1 MYKGSETMPE
11 RSKRIVLH
19 NEEKLKQINPETQKL
34 MQKYKIDM
42 SLRDL
47 SPKSIYSYEKDL
59 NQWFIYILDHQFN
72 QCVAELS
79 DDDITEF
86 LYFCKQ
92 EGNNVERM
100 KRRMA
105 AISAFYKFLRKKKL
119 IKENPTEF
127 MDRPKKGMPVTVQT
141 YLTPEQVDL
150 MRTKLTE
157 YGDLQLKTY
166 AMFSLSTM
174 ARVNA
179 IANLKWEQIDF
190 EARECRDVLEKEGY
204 IVELSFSNEVKELL
218 LALKKERE
226 DKGINDYGW
235 VFYSRYNNETKPISN
250 GTLLEWCKKIG
261 NMIGVP
267 TLHCHDF
274 RHSGATLL
282 KNMGMSLE
290 DISELLHHSGTDVT
304 SKFYIKK
311 DTSKI
316 KALKDKFEF

>member
-1 MYKGSETMPE
+1 MPE

-19 NEEKLKQINPETQKL
+19 DEEKLKQINPETQKL

-47 SPKSIYSYEKDL
+47 SPKSIYGYEKDL

-72 QCVAELS
+72 QCVTELS

-150 MRTKLTE
+150 MRAKLTE

-190 EARECRDVLEKEGY
+190 EARECSDVLEKEGY
-204 IVELSFSNEVKELL
+204 IVELSFSNEVKDLL

-226 DKGINDYGW
+226 EKGINDYGW

-274 RHSGATLL
+274 RHSGATIL

>member
-1 MYKGSETMPE
+1 MPE

-72 QCVAELS
+72 QCVTELS

-204 IVELSFSNEVKELL
+204 IVELSFSNEVKDLL

-290 DISELLHHSGTDVT
+290 DISELLHHNGTDVT

>member
-1 MYKGSETMPE
+1 MPE

-59 NQWFIYILDHQFN
+59 NQWFIYILDYQFN
-72 QCVAELS
+72 QCVTELS

-204 IVELSFSNEVKELL
+204 IVELSFSNEVKDLL

>member
-1 MYKGSETMPE
+1 MPE

-72 QCVAELS
+72 QSVTELS

-235 VFYSRYNNETKPISN
+235 VFYSKYNNETKPISN

>member
-1 MYKGSETMPE
+1 MPE

-47 SPKSIYSYEKDL
+47 SPKSIYGYEKDL

-72 QCVAELS
+72 QCVTELS

-190 EARECRDVLEKEGY
+190 DARECRDVLEKEGY
-204 IVELSFSNEVKELL
+204 IVELSFSNEVKDLL

-226 DKGINDYGW
+226 EKGINDYGW

-316 KALKDKFEF
+316 KALKDKFDF

>member
-1 MYKGSETMPE
+1 MPE

-72 QCVAELS
+72 QSVTELS

-316 KALKDKFEF
+316 KALKDKFDF

>member
-1 MYKGSETMPE
+1 MPE

-72 QCVAELS
+72 QSVTELS

-204 IVELSFSNEVKELL
+204 IVELSFSNEVKDLL

-316 KALKDKFEF
+316 KALKDKFDF

>member
-1 MYKGSETMPE
+1 MPE

-19 NEEKLKQINPETQKL
+19 DDEKLKQINPETQKL

-47 SPKSIYSYEKDL
+47 SPKSIYGYEKDL

-72 QCVAELS
+72 QCVTELS

-204 IVELSFSNEVKELL
+204 IVELSFSNEVKDLL
-218 LALKKERE
+218 LTLKKERE
-226 DKGINDYGW
+226 EKGINDYGW

>member
-1 MYKGSETMPE
+1 MPE

-72 QCVAELS
+72 QCVTELS

-204 IVELSFSNEVKELL
+204 IVELSFSNEVKDLL

-235 VFYSRYNNETKPISN
+235 VFYSRYNDETKPISN

>member
-1 MYKGSETMPE
+1 MSE

-59 NQWFIYILDHQFN
+59 NQWFIYILDYQFN
-72 QCVAELS
+72 QCVTELS

>member
-1 MYKGSETMPE
+1 MSE

-72 QCVAELS
+72 QSVTELS

>member
-1 MYKGSETMPE
+1 MPE

-72 QCVAELS
+72 QCVTELS

-204 IVELSFSNEVKELL
+204 IVELSFSNEVKDLL

-226 DKGINDYGW
+226 EKGINDYGW

>member
-1 MYKGSETMPE
+1 MPE

-204 IVELSFSNEVKELL
+204 IVELSFSNEVKDLL

>member
-1 MYKGSETMPE
+1 MPE

-19 NEEKLKQINPETQKL
+19 NKEKLKQINSETQKL

-72 QCVAELS
+72 QCVTELS

-204 IVELSFSNEVKELL
+204 IVELSFSNEVKDLL

>member
-1 MYKGSETMPE
+1 MPE

-72 QCVAELS
+72 QCVTELS

-204 IVELSFSNEVKELL
+204 IVELSFSNEVKDLL

>member
-1 MYKGSETMPE
+1 MPE

-59 NQWFIYILDHQFN
+59 NQWFIYILDYQFN
-72 QCVAELS
+72 QCVTELS

-150 MRTKLTE
+150 MRIKLTE

-204 IVELSFSNEVKELL
+204 IVELSFSNEVKDLL

>member
-1 MYKGSETMPE
+1 MPE

-72 QCVAELS
+72 QCVTELS

-235 VFYSRYNNETKPISN
+235 VFYSRYNSETKPISN

>member
-1 MYKGSETMPE
+1 MPE

-72 QCVAELS
+72 QCVTELS

-204 IVELSFSNEVKELL
+204 IVELSFSNEVKDLL
-218 LALKKERE
+218 LALKKKRE

-290 DISELLHHSGTDVT
+290 DISELLQHSGTDVT

>member
-1 MYKGSETMPE
+1 MPE

-59 NQWFIYILDHQFN
+59 NQWFIYILDYQFN
-72 QCVAELS
+72 QCVTELS

-179 IANLKWEQIDF
+179 IANLKWDQIDF

>member
-1 MYKGSETMPE
+1 MPE

-19 NEEKLKQINPETQKL
+19 NEEKLKQINSETQKL

-72 QCVAELS
+72 QCVTELS

>member
-1 MYKGSETMPE
+1 MPE

-72 QCVAELS
+72 QCVTELS

-316 KALKDKFEF
+316 RALKDKFEF

>member
-1 MYKGSETMPE
+1 MPE

-47 SPKSIYSYEKDL
+47 SPKSIYGYEKDL

-72 QCVAELS
+72 QCVTELS

-204 IVELSFSNEVKELL
+204 IVELSFSNEVKDLL

>member
-1 MYKGSETMPE
+1 MPE

-19 NEEKLKQINPETQKL
+19 NEEKLKQINPETQKF

-47 SPKSIYSYEKDL
+47 SPKSIYGYEKDL

-72 QCVAELS
+72 QCVTELS

-127 MDRPKKGMPVTVQT
+127 MDRPKKGMSVIVQT

-204 IVELSFSNEVKELL
+204 IVELSFSNEVKDLL

-226 DKGINDYGW
+226 EKEINDYGW